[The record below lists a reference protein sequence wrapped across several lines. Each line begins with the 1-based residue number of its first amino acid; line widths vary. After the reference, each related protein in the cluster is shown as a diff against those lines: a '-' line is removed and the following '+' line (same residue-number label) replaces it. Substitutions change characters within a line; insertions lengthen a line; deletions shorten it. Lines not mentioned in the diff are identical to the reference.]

1 MRDAK
6 IFCAPPTLRA
16 SRGWGQNLNHKFK
29 TFGFLDSLKVNHTL
43 YTIHHTLYSQIN
55 IQGLLSSLHQT
66 KLAEK
71 KPANFYFQYSSL
83 FRFRFEKL

>member
-29 TFGFLDSLKVNHTL
+29 TFGFLDTL
-43 YTIHHTLYSQIN
+43 HTLYSPIN

-71 KPANFYFQYSSL
+71 KTANFNF
-83 FRFRFEKL
+83 